1 MQSRSGRRNTTDIC
15 KDKKQAVRG
24 CRVRGIPA
32 FCGPY
37 ACCQRHRKGAH
48 MKKESFASRLRQNIK
63 KHKGLYLM
71 IIPIVVYYIIFCYYP
86 MYGAQIAFR
95 DYSPKKGIV
104 GSPWAGLKH
113 FRDFFKSVYFGRLI
127 RNTLSINL
135 KNLIFGFPAPI
146 IFALLLN
153 EVRWSKFKRTVQTV
167 SYMPHFIST
176 VVIAG
181 MVLQFTATDG
191 FITQIM
197 TLFGY
202 PKQNLMMN
210 PDLFQPIYVI
220 SDIWQGVGWGSII
233 YISAISGINGELYE
247 AARMDGAGRWK
258 QMLYVTLPGILPT
271 IITMFVMRVGN
282 MMNLGFEKI
291 FLLYNSSIYETADVI
306 STYVYR
312 KGLVD
317 QSYSFSTAVGLFNSV
332 INLLLLFGA
341 NKFCKRL
348 TDYSLW

>member
-1 MQSRSGRRNTTDIC
+1 
-15 KDKKQAVRG
+15 
-24 CRVRGIPA
+24 
-32 FCGPY
+32 
-37 ACCQRHRKGAH
+37 
-48 MKKESFASRLRQNIK
+48 MKKESFAARLWQNIK
-63 KHKGLYLM
+63 RHKGLYLM
-71 IIPIVVYYIIFCYYP
+71 ILPIVIYYLVFCYYP

-104 GSPWAGLKH
+104 GSPWVGLKH
-113 FRDFFKSVYFGRLI
+113 FQDFFKSVFFRRLI

-153 EVRWSKFKRTVQTV
+153 EVRLTKFKKTVQTV

-197 TLFGY
+197 TFFGY
-202 PKQNLMMN
+202 NKQNLMLN

-220 SDIWQGVGWGSII
+220 SDIWQGLGWGSII
-233 YISAISGINGELYE
+233 YIAAVAGINGELYE
-247 AARMDGAGRWK
+247 AARIDGAGRWK
-258 QMLYVTLPGILPT
+258 QMVHVTLPGLLPT

-291 FLLYNSSIYETADVI
+291 ILLYNSSIYETADVI

-312 KGLVD
+312 RGLLD
-317 QSYSFSTAVGLFNSV
+317 QSYSFSTAVGLFNSA
-332 INLLLLFGA
+332 INLLLLFAA
-341 NKFCKRL
+341 NKLCKRL

>member
-1 MQSRSGRRNTTDIC
+1 
-15 KDKKQAVRG
+15 
-24 CRVRGIPA
+24 
-32 FCGPY
+32 
-37 ACCQRHRKGAH
+37 
-48 MKKESFASRLRQNIK
+48 MKKESYAARLWQNIK
-63 KHKGLYLM
+63 KHKSLYLM
-71 IIPIVVYYIIFCYYP
+71 IIPIVLYYLIFCYYP

-104 GSPWAGLKH
+104 GSPWAGFRH
-113 FRDFFKSVYFGRLI
+113 FRDFFNSVFFGRLI

-153 EVRWSKFKRTVQTV
+153 EMRWMKCKRVIQTV

-176 VVIAG
+176 VVISG

-202 PKQNLMMN
+202 PKQNLMLN
-210 PDLFQPIYVI
+210 PALFQPIYVI

-233 YISAISGINGELYE
+233 YISAVAGINSELYE
-247 AARMDGAGRWK
+247 AARMDGANRFK
-258 QMLYVTLPGILPT
+258 QMLHVTLPGILPT

-291 FLLYNSSIYETADVI
+291 ILLYNSSIYETADVI
-306 STYVYR
+306 STFVYR

-317 QSYSFSTAVGLFNSV
+317 QSYSFSTAVGLFNSA
-332 INLLLLFGA
+332 INLLLLFTA
-341 NKFCKRL
+341 NKLCKRL

>member
-1 MQSRSGRRNTTDIC
+1 
-15 KDKKQAVRG
+15 
-24 CRVRGIPA
+24 
-32 FCGPY
+32 
-37 ACCQRHRKGAH
+37 
-48 MKKESFASRLRQNIK
+48 MKKDSFGARLWQNFK

-71 IIPIVVYYIIFCYYP
+71 ILPVVIYYLIFCYYP

-95 DYSPKKGIV
+95 NYTPKKGILGSDWV
-104 GSPWAGLKH
+104 GFKH
-113 FRDFFKSVYFGRLI
+113 FVDFFDSVYFGRLI
-127 RNTLSINL
+127 ANTLSINL

-153 EVRWSKFKRTVQTV
+153 EVKWPRFKKAVQTV

-181 MVLQFTATDG
+181 MILQFTATDG

-202 PKQNLMMN
+202 PKQNMMLN
-210 PDLFQPIYVI
+210 PEMFQPIYVI
-220 SDIWQGVGWGSII
+220 SDIWQSVGWGSII
-233 YISAISGINGELYE
+233 YIAAVAGINGELYE

-258 QMLYVTLPGILPT
+258 QMVHVTLPGILPT

-291 FLLYNSSIYETADVI
+291 ILLYNSSIYEKADVI
-306 STYVYR
+306 STYVLPE
-312 KGLVD
+312 GTCGPEL
-317 QSYSFSTAVGLFNSV
+317 Q
-332 INLLLLFGA
+332 LLHGGGA
-341 NKFCKRL
+341 F
-348 TDYSLW
+348 

>member
-1 MQSRSGRRNTTDIC
+1 
-15 KDKKQAVRG
+15 
-24 CRVRGIPA
+24 
-32 FCGPY
+32 
-37 ACCQRHRKGAH
+37 
-48 MKKESFASRLRQNIK
+48 MKKENIAVKLWQNVK

-71 IIPIVVYYIIFCYYP
+71 ILPIVIYYLVFCYYP

-104 GSPWAGLKH
+104 GSPWVGLKH
-113 FRDFFKSVYFGRLI
+113 FGDFFNSVFFNRLI

-153 EVRWSKFKRTVQTV
+153 EVRLTKFKKTVQTV

-191 FITQIM
+191 FITRIM
-197 TLFGY
+197 TFFGY
-202 PKQNLMMN
+202 SKQNLMLN
-210 PDLFQPIYVI
+210 PDLFQSIYVI
-220 SDIWQGVGWGSII
+220 SDIWQGLGWGSII
-233 YISAISGINGELYE
+233 YIAAVAGINGELYE
-247 AARMDGAGRWK
+247 AARIDGAGRWK
-258 QMLYVTLPGILPT
+258 QMIHVTLPGLLPT

-291 FLLYNSSIYETADVI
+291 ILLYNSSIYEKADVI

-312 KGLVD
+312 RGLVD
-317 QSYSFSTAVGLFNSV
+317 QSYSFSTAVGLFNSA
-332 INLLLLFGA
+332 INLLLLFAA
-341 NKFCKRL
+341 NKLCKRL

>member
-1 MQSRSGRRNTTDIC
+1 
-15 KDKKQAVRG
+15 
-24 CRVRGIPA
+24 
-32 FCGPY
+32 
-37 ACCQRHRKGAH
+37 
-48 MKKESFASRLRQNIK
+48 MKKESYAVRLWQNIK
-63 KHKGLYLM
+63 KHKSLYLM
-71 IIPIVVYYIIFCYYP
+71 IIPIVLYYLVFCYYP

-104 GSPWAGLKH
+104 GSPWVGFKH
-113 FRDFFKSVYFGRLI
+113 FLDFFKSVYFGRLI

-153 EVRWSKFKRTVQTV
+153 EVRWTKFKRTVQTV

-197 TLFGY
+197 MLFGY
-202 PKQNLMMN
+202 PKQNLMLN
-210 PDLFQPIYVI
+210 PALFQPIYVI
-220 SDIWQGVGWGSII
+220 SDIWQSVGWGSII
-233 YISAISGINGELYE
+233 YISAVSGINGELYE

-258 QMLYVTLPGILPT
+258 QMLHVTLPGILPT

-291 FLLYNSSIYETADVI
+291 FLMYNSSIYETADVI

-317 QSYSFSTAVGLFNSV
+317 QSYSFSTAVGLFNSA

-341 NKFCKRL
+341 NKLCKRL

>member
-1 MQSRSGRRNTTDIC
+1 ME
-15 KDKKQAVRG
+15 K
-24 CRVRGIPA
+24 
-32 FCGPY
+32 
-37 ACCQRHRKGAH
+37 RK
-48 MKKESFASRLRQNIK
+48 ENFFIRLGQNIK

-71 IIPIVVYYIIFCYYP
+71 ILPIVIYYLVFCYYP

-95 DYSPKKGIV
+95 NYTPKKGII
-104 GSPWAGLKH
+104 GSDWAGLKH
-113 FRDFFKSVYFGRLI
+113 FKDFFNSVFCGRLI

-153 EVRWSKFKRTVQTV
+153 EVRLTKFKKAVQTV

-197 TLFGY
+197 TFFGY
-202 PKQNLMMN
+202 PKQNLMLN

-220 SDIWQGVGWGSII
+220 SDIWQGLGWGSII
-233 YISAISGINGELYE
+233 YIAAVAGINGELYE
-247 AARMDGAGRWK
+247 AARIDGAGRWK
-258 QMLYVTLPGILPT
+258 QMLHVTLPGIMPT

-291 FLLYNSSIYETADVI
+291 ILLYNSSIYDKADVI

-317 QSYSFSTAVGLFNSV
+317 QSYSFSTAVGLFNSA
-332 INLLLLFGA
+332 INLLLLFLA
-341 NKFCKRL
+341 NKLCKRL

>member
-1 MQSRSGRRNTTDIC
+1 
-15 KDKKQAVRG
+15 
-24 CRVRGIPA
+24 
-32 FCGPY
+32 
-37 ACCQRHRKGAH
+37 
-48 MKKESFASRLRQNIK
+48 
-63 KHKGLYLM
+63 M
-71 IIPIVVYYIIFCYYP
+71 ILPIVIYYLVFCYYP

-95 DYSPKKGIV
+95 NYTPKKGIT
-104 GSPWAGLKH
+104 GSDWVGLKH
-113 FRDFFKSVYFGRLI
+113 FMDFFNSVFCGRLI

-135 KNLIFGFPAPI
+135 KNLLFGFPAPI

-153 EVRWSKFKRTVQTV
+153 EVRLVKFKKTVQTV

-202 PKQNLMMN
+202 PKQNLMLN
-210 PDLFQPIYVI
+210 PEMFQPIYVI
-220 SDIWQGVGWGSII
+220 SDIWQGLGWGSII
-233 YISAISGINGELYE
+233 YIAAVAGINGELYE
-247 AARMDGAGRWK
+247 AARIDGAGRWK
-258 QMLYVTLPGILPT
+258 QMLHVTLPGILPT

-291 FLLYNSSIYETADVI
+291 ILLYNSSIYDKADVI
-306 STYVYR
+306 STFVYR

-317 QSYSFSTAVGLFNSV
+317 QSYSFSTAVGLFNSL
-332 INLLLLFGA
+332 INLMLLFLA
-341 NKFCKRL
+341 NKLCKRL